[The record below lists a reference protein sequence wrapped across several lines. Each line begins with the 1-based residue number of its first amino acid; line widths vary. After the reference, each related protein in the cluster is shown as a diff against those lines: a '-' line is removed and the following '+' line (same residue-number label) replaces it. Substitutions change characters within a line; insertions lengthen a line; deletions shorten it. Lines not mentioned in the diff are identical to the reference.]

1 MSVEVDVLVDGID
14 FHTRVSRAR
23 FEDLCSPLFMETL
36 EPVRR
41 VLEDA
46 KLTKEVPLL
55 LLRKNKIKC
64 IA

>member
-46 KLTKEVPLL
+46 KLTKEVSHLYSCDV
-55 LLRKNKIKC
+55 KIK
-64 IA
+64 